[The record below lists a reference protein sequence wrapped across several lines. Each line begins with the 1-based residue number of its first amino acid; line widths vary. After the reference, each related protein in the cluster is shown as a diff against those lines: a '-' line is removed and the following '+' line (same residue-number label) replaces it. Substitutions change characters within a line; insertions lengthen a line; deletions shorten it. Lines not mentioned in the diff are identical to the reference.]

1 MPFDEVSPRQD
12 DYRRGIVAAIAFST
26 DRLTRDFGP
35 VRALDELNMIVPT
48 GVIFGY
54 LGPNGSGKTTTINL
68 LLGLLEP
75 TSGSATVLGHDTRE
89 EGGLIRAQTGAV
101 LQDPGVYEELTA
113 EENLRFFGRAA
124 RMESTDIEVRSKEL
138 LGNLGLWERRRER
151 VEGWSRGMRQKLA
164 LARAMLHRPQLLF
177 LDEPTDGL
185 DVMAAAGVRDSLKAL
200 AEAENVT
207 IFLTTHDMTE
217 AERLCQSVA
226 VIRSG
231 QLITVGSPALLGAR
245 HGEAQLEFIGRG
257 FRGELVERLQAH
269 PLIAGVE
276 MTDEHLVIDL
286 HEDASASSLVR
297 LVVQSGA
304 EVEEVRRGKVGLEDV
319 FMALMHESPSG
330 ADA

>member
-1 MPFDEVSPRQD
+1 MTT
-12 DYRRGIVAAIAFST
+12 IAFSA
-26 DRLTRDFGP
+26 DRLTRDFGD
-35 VRALDELNMIVPT
+35 VRALDELNMIVPS

-75 TSGSATVLGHDTRE
+75 TSGSATVLGFDTVE
-89 EGGLIRAQTGAV
+89 AGDEIRAVTGAV
-101 LQDPGVYEELTA
+101 LDDPGLYEELSA
-113 EENLRFFGRAA
+113 AENLRFFGRSA
-124 RMESTDIEVRSKEL
+124 RMSSADIEARSKEL
-138 LGNLGLWERRRER
+138 LGTMGLWDRRHER

-164 LARAMLHRPQLLF
+164 LARSMLHRPRLLF
-177 LDEPTDGL
+177 LDEPTEGL
-185 DVMAAAGVRDSLKAL
+185 DVMAAAGVRDSLAAL
-200 AEAENVT
+200 AESEGVT

-226 VIRSG
+226 VIRAG
-231 QLITVGSPALLGAR
+231 RLITVGSPELLGVR

-257 FRGELVERLQAH
+257 FRDDLVERLEAH

-276 MTDEHLVIDL
+276 LSDEHLIVGL

-304 EVEEVRRGKVGLEDV
+304 EVEEVRRDKANLEDV
-319 FMALMHESPSG
+319 FVALMDESTSDDASG
-330 ADA
+330 RARA